1 MDGEKLNLEGKHA
14 NSWITIRPRGSDF
27 TNKIGA
33 KVRVATDQKSLE
45 FCVEVNILIA
55 TEALDYNAL
64 IIAPEHIRF
73 WSVGER
79 R

>member
-27 TNKIGA
+27 TNKFGA
-33 KVRVATDQKSLE
+33 KEVATDQKSLE
-45 FCVEVNILIA
+45 FCVEVKILIA

-64 IIAPEHIRF
+64 IIAPERNRF